1 MITMVEETKKLIS
14 YIKKL
19 TGKYEL
25 RESEIINLLSIKN
38 DYLTPDEVKEFL
50 RIALSKGYLKFENGF
65 YKIMISTEDF
75 EPDLNFF
82 PDIDKIRMENED
94 VDIFTEALSRIVS
107 KTGMQKNVIV
117 KEINMMKELNPFLYP
132 DVAILYIAKKNG
144 VNVDDLIEKS
154 KKIIIS

>member
-50 RIALSKGYLKFENGF
+50 RIALSKGYLKFENRILQNNDF
-65 YKIMISTEDF
+65 YRRF
-75 EPDLNFF
+75 
-82 PDIDKIRMENED
+82 
-94 VDIFTEALSRIVS
+94 
-107 KTGMQKNVIV
+107 
-117 KEINMMKELNPFLYP
+117 
-132 DVAILYIAKKNG
+132 
-144 VNVDDLIEKS
+144 
-154 KKIIIS
+154 